1 MIAKTAIVELLG
13 RTPLFGTLDEAERRA
28 VADEMREVN
37 FDASQVIFARGD
49 AGREIYLVVSGR
61 VRISVLTAE
70 GRELSF
76 AHAEPGAIFGEIAM
90 LDGGVRSADA
100 TAVNKVSALSLSKPA
115 FKRLMETHPHVADA
129 AVRFLC
135 SRIREAD
142 QQLEAIALYPD
153 RGPTGPLLPRRRA
166 RQGARQ
172 RGRSRHHRSADVAE
186 RTRAAH
192 RRQPAE
198 GKHGAVAAGGQA
210 ALSSATARASS
221 ATSRSCKPSP
231 APSED
236 AGARRPPS
244 VWKNLRRACACRSTC
259 VSSPRA
265 QPLHCQSLK
274 ARLAVPLRPL
284 LDSAIHQ
291 PHAPARDAASLR
303 RERRPIR
310 PTCAG
315 G

>member
-37 FDASQVIFARGD
+37 LEPSQVIFARGD

-142 QQLEAIALYPD
+142 QQLEAIALYPIEGRLARFFLAAARAKAPNSEEARITID
-153 RGPTGPLLPRRRA
+153 LPMSQSELALLI
-166 RQGARQ
+166 GA
-172 RGRSRHHRSADVAE
+172 SRPKVN
-186 RTRAAH
+186 T
-192 RRQPAE
+192 
-198 GKHGAVAAGGQA
+198 
-210 ALSSATARASS
+210 ALSLLE
-221 ATSRSCKPSP
+221 TSGALERNGTRIVCDIEELQ
-231 APSED
+231 AI
-236 AGARRPPS
+236 AGA
-244 VWKNLRRACACRSTC
+244 
-259 VSSPRA
+259 
-265 QPLHCQSLK
+265 
-274 ARLAVPLRPL
+274 
-284 LDSAIHQ
+284 
-291 PHAPARDAASLR
+291 
-303 RERRPIR
+303 E
-310 PTCAG
+310 
-315 G
+315 